1 MLILTSLRDARCEG
15 LFKIAKLKLLGSIQ
29 QIITAFLKFL
39 LLKIF
44 FSWHVERDFLRSV
57 SAVF

>member
-15 LFKIAKLKLLGSIQ
+15 LLKIAKLKLLGSIQ

-39 LLKIF
+39 LSKIF

-57 SAVF
+57 LAVC

>member
-57 SAVF
+57 